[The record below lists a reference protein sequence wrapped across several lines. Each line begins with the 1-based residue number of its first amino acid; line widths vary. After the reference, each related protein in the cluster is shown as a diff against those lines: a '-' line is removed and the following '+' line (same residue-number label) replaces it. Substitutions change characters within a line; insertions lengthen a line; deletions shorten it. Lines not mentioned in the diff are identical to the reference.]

1 MAEVRHC
8 LYCGEPQDAVRSSQ
22 RSGDPIYCAGDF
34 SYEYDE
40 PGWVN
45 PRHRFR
51 DWTDGELEEMGVFP
65 EYYGRYRRVTSQ
77 WGIRSEH
84 RYEDTR
90 PSPIVLY
97 EDDEQ
102 WA

>member
-1 MAEVRHC
+1 MAEMVHC
-8 LYCGEPQDAVRSSQ
+8 LYCEESQEAVRSSQ
-22 RSGDPIYCAGDF
+22 RNRDPIYCAGIDYF
-34 SYEYDE
+34 GEVE
-40 PGWVN
+40 WEA

-65 EYYGRYRRVTSQ
+65 EYYDRYRRVTSQ